1 MTSAGFGEH
10 ELMKG
15 RLGIWNSQ
23 HIGVDGA
30 GHNLGEYLE
39 LEGALNRRGH
49 LECLGR
55 ADDQAVIRGFRVEL
69 GEVEAALAQFPGV
82 TRAAAAAHEDARGD
96 RSLIG
101 YITVS
106 SRLVEAGF
114 GCRSDVA
121 DVQNYLAEVLPEH
134 AVPSAVVVLAA
145 LPSTVNGKLDRAA
158 LPAPCHADGAS
169 SGHGPATAREE
180 TLCQIFA
187 RTLGLDEVGVQDNFF
202 DLGGDSLLAIEL
214 INEVRESLGT
224 ELPLRTLF
232 ENPTP
237 AGLAGK

>member
-15 RLGIWNSQ
+15 RLGTWNSQ

-30 GHNLGEYLE
+30 SYNLGRFLE
-39 LEGALNRRGH
+39 FEDAPNLGGH
-49 LECLGR
+49 LECPGR
-55 ADDQAVIRGFRVEL
+55 ADDHAVVRGFRIEL

-82 TRAAAAAHEDARGD
+82 TRAAAAVHEDARGD
-96 RSLIG
+96 RRLIG

-106 SRLVEAGF
+106 TRLTDAGF
-114 GCRSDVA
+114 GSRRDVA

-145 LPSTVNGKLDRAA
+145 LPSTVNGKVDRAA
-158 LPAPCHADGAS
+158 LPAPCHADGVRS
-169 SGHGPATAREE
+169 DRGPATAREE

-202 DLGGDSLLAIEL
+202 DLGGNSLLAIEL